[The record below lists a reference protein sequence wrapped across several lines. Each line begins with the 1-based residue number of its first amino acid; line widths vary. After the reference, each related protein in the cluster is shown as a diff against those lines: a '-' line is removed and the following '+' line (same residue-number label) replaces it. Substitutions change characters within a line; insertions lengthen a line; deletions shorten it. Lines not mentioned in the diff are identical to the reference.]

1 MKKNKFPASAFI
13 LTGGKSE
20 RFGSP
25 KWRAKINGEFVLDRI
40 WKSCKNFEHRY
51 VIGKKKP
58 PDMDKPFMC
67 DKLEFEAPING
78 LYTALEHAKTDWLL
92 LLACDLPLVN
102 TDLFENLWNAQDE
115 KDDAIVPYSNNKYQV
130 TCAFYHKRVLPLILS
145 EIQAGNYNLVKLLGK
160 MNSSV
165 IRFNDDIHFWNMN
178 TMQDLKS
185 IINYCT

>member
-1 MKKNKFPASAFI
+1 MKNKFPASAFI

-25 KWRAKINGEFVLDRI
+25 KWRAMINGEFVLERI

-58 PDMDKPFMC
+58 ADMDKPFIS
-67 DKLEFEAPING
+67 DKLELEAPING
-78 LYTALEHAKTDWLL
+78 LYTALEHSKTDWSL
-92 LLACDLPLVN
+92 LLACDLPLVD
-102 TDLFENLWNAQDE
+102 TDLFEKLWNAQDE
-115 KDDAIVPYSNNKYQV
+115 KDDAIVPCSNNKYQV
-130 TCAFYHKRVLPLILS
+130 TCAFYHQRVLPLILS

-165 IRFNDDIHFWNMN
+165 IRFDDDIHFWNMN